1 MLSIKKLVKS
11 IEINFHMVI
20 YHYIGLQKFIGGG
33 YMNDGEIVEEA
44 LRYPL
49 SDWKKVLIY
58 GFIGLFTTT
67 AVFRGFF
74 ALNGLTNPGLILLVV
89 IVELVVSIY
98 FTGYFL
104 KIIKISLSGS
114 KKLPQFSNV
123 HEKLSDGI
131 KVFIVGIVYMI
142 PIILTISIFAILSST
157 VLVLIVN
164 QAINNGFNLQNIIPI
179 LMSLGIGVGI
189 FLAMIYM
196 IIVLPLFIVSLV
208 HMADNNDE
216 LISAFRFI
224 EILNKIGSIGWIN
237 LITWY
242 LSSGLIFLA
251 ILTFLG
257 TITLG
262 IFNFIHSIDIG
273 GLLIS
278 VVIIPYLY
286 MYFARSSALFYM
298 RK

>member
-1 MLSIKKLVKS
+1 
-11 IEINFHMVI
+11 
-20 YHYIGLQKFIGGG
+20 
-33 YMNDGEIVEEA
+33 MNIGEIVEEA

-74 ALNGLTNPGLILLVV
+74 ALNGLSNPGLILLVV
-89 IVELVVSIY
+89 ILELIVSIY

-104 KIIKISLSGS
+104 KIMKLSLSGS
-114 KKLPQFSNV
+114 KKLPQFNEV
-123 HEKLSDGI
+123 NEKLSDGI

-142 PIILTISIFAILSST
+142 PIILTISIFAVFSSDA
-157 VLVLIVN
+157 LGIIIN
-164 QAINNGFNLQNIIPI
+164 HAINNGFNLQNIITI

-189 FLAMIYM
+189 FLAMMYLV
-196 IIVLPLFIVSLV
+196 IVLPLFIVSLV
-208 HMADNNDE
+208 HMAANNDE
-216 LISAFRFI
+216 LVSAFRI
-224 EILNKIGSIGWIN
+224 REIFNKISGIGWIN
-237 LITWY
+237 LILWY

-257 TITLG
+257 SFTLG
-262 IFNFIHSIDIG
+262 IFSLIHNIDIG
-273 GLLIS
+273 GLIIS
-278 VVIIPYLY
+278 VVIVPYLY

-298 RK
+298 KK

>member
-1 MLSIKKLVKS
+1 
-11 IEINFHMVI
+11 
-20 YHYIGLQKFIGGG
+20 
-33 YMNDGEIVEEA
+33 MNIGEIVEDA

-74 ALNGLTNPGLILLVV
+74 ALNGMTNQGLILLLVFL
-89 IVELVVSIY
+89 ELIVSIY

-104 KIIKISLSGS
+104 QIMKLSLSGA
-114 KKLPQFSNV
+114 KKLPQFSKVN
-123 HEKLSDGI
+123 EKLSDGV

-142 PIILTISIFAILSST
+142 PIIVTIPIFALLSSSA
-157 VLVLIVN
+157 LGIIIN
-164 QAINNGFNLQNIIPI
+164 HAINNGFNLQNIITI

-189 FLAMIYM
+189 FLAIMYM
-196 IIVLPLFIVSLV
+196 VVVLPLFIVSLV
-208 HMADNNDE
+208 HMAENNSE
-216 LISAFRFI
+216 LGSAFKIR
-224 EILNKIGSIGWIN
+224 EIFAKIGSIGWIN
-237 LITWY
+237 LILWY

-251 ILTFLG
+251 ILIFLG
-257 TITLG
+257 SFTIG
-262 IFNFIHSIDIG
+262 IFNLINNIDIG

-286 MYFARSSALFYM
+286 MYFAKSSALFYM
-298 RK
+298 KK

>member
-1 MLSIKKLVKS
+1 MNVGELV
-11 IEINFHMVI
+11 E
-20 YHYIGLQKFIGGG
+20 
-33 YMNDGEIVEEA
+33 DA

-67 AVFRGFF
+67 AVFRLFF
-74 ALNGLTNPGLILLVV
+74 ALNGLTNPGLILLLG
-89 IVELVVSIY
+89 IVELIVSIY

-104 KIIKISLSGS
+104 KIIKLSLSGA
-114 KKLPQFSNV
+114 KKLPQFNEV
-123 HEKLSDGI
+123 GEKLTDGI

-142 PIILTISIFAILSST
+142 PIILTISIYAIFSSDA
-157 VLVLIVN
+157 LGIIIN

-179 LMSLGIGVGI
+179 LMSLGIGIGI
-189 FLAMIYM
+189 FLAIIYM
-196 IIVLPLFIVSLV
+196 IVVLPLFIVSLV
-208 HMADNNDE
+208 HMADNNSD
-216 LISAFRFI
+216 LKSAFKIR
-224 EILNKIGSIGWIN
+224 EIFHKIRSIGWIN
-237 LITWY
+237 LILWY

-257 TITLG
+257 TFTLG
-262 IFNFIHSIDIG
+262 IFGLLHNIDIG

-278 VVIIPYLY
+278 VVIVPYLY

-298 RK
+298 KKLGE

>member
-1 MLSIKKLVKS
+1 
-11 IEINFHMVI
+11 
-20 YHYIGLQKFIGGG
+20 
-33 YMNDGEIVEEA
+33 MNIGEIVEEA

-89 IVELVVSIY
+89 ILELIVSIY

-104 KIIKISLSGS
+104 KIMKLSLSGS
-114 KKLPQFSNV
+114 KKLPQFNEV
-123 HEKLSDGI
+123 NEKLSDGI

-142 PIILTISIFAILSST
+142 PIILIISIFAIFSSDA
-157 VLVLIVN
+157 LGIIIN
-164 QAINNGFNLQNIIPI
+164 QAINNGFNLQNILTI

-189 FLAMIYM
+189 FLAMMYM
-196 IIVLPLFIVSLV
+196 VIVLPLFIVSLV
-208 HMADNNDE
+208 RMADNNSE
-216 LISAFRFI
+216 LVSAFRI
-224 EILNKIGSIGWIN
+224 REIFKKIGGIGWIN
-237 LITWY
+237 LILWY

-257 TITLG
+257 SFTLG
-262 IFNFIHSIDIG
+262 IFSLIHNIDIG
-273 GLLIS
+273 GLIIS
-278 VVIIPYLY
+278 VVLIPYLY

-298 RK
+298 KK